1 VKYPLLP
8 IPRYAGDF
16 DFCPSVHWARIQQA
30 YPTPGTSRRIMDYEL
45 FYIIRGK
52 ILVHF
57 EHVEAKAIRS
67 VSGDLL
73 LLPPAIAHRIELL
86 TEPNTLLL
94 GIHFDFFNEI
104 DTSVEQDLVVHDPE
118 PRQEMFCKMPVNE
131 DGSPLFQRFYPSLP
145 PGAADWMHRLIAE
158 YGSAQP
164 GSTMVCR
171 GLLLQLLA
179 LLLRLHA
186 RPDHRAHP
194 EYRTEVMALAAE
206 MDASLGQPWTNASM
220 ARRLGVSEDHFIRL
234 FRDIVGLS
242 PNKYLLSSRHREAKR
257 LLLETSLSIEAIGR
271 ELGYE
276 QLANFSKSFKKWQGV
291 SPREYRRLSILY

>member
-1 VKYPLLP
+1 MTYPLLP
-8 IPRYAGDF
+8 IARFAEDCDYS
-16 DFCPSVHWARIQQA
+16 PSIHWARIQQV
-30 YPTPGTSRRIMDYEL
+30 YPTPGTARRIMDYEL
-45 FYIIRGK
+45 FYVIRGE

-57 EHVEAKAIRS
+57 EYVEVPIRAA
-67 VSGDLL
+67 SGDLL

-86 TEPNTLLL
+86 TEPNTLLS

-104 DTSVEQDLVVHDPE
+104 GAPAEQDLVVSDPE
-118 PRQEMFCKMPVNE
+118 PDQEMFCKMPVNE
-131 DGSPLFQRFYPSLP
+131 EGLPLFERFYPSLP
-145 PGAADWMHRLIAE
+145 PEAADWMHRLIQE
-158 YGSAQP
+158 YGAAQP
-164 GSTMVCR
+164 GYIMACR

-186 RPDHRAHP
+186 RQDHHAHP
-194 EYRTEVMALAAE
+194 EYRTGVMALAAE
-206 MDASLGQPWTNASM
+206 MEASLGQPWTNASM
-220 ARRLGVSEDHFIRL
+220 AKRLGVSEDHFIRL

-242 PNKYLLSSRHREAKR
+242 PNKYLQSSRHSEAKR

-276 QLANFSKSFKKWQGV
+276 ELANFSKSFKKWQGV